1 MTESKSND
9 LLEQLSHLSDQQ
21 EIILNH
27 LRQSPSKQDE
37 GLTNAVAK
45 EIIDKSKAVSIDDLS
60 TEVAKYAKDKVIKE
74 VGVIPQ
80 VIQIKSDKKVSQVK
94 GLFHHKFKTLL
105 NIVVNKI
112 PLMLVG
118 PAGAGKNVTIK
129 QIADALKL
137 DFYFTN
143 AVTEEYKLTGF
154 IDANGKYHETQF
166 YKAFKNGGLFFLDE
180 VDASIPDALIIL
192 NAAIANGYFD
202 FPTGRVNAH
211 KDFRVVSAANTY
223 GLGSNPQYVGRNHL
237 DAATL
242 DRFVTV
248 YFDYDSEI
256 EKALCSD
263 KDLYAFI
270 SACRVVVEKTQLRYV
285 ISMRAIVNG
294 SKLANILTPQQVIK
308 DIVFKGA
315 SIDDLSLVNEKIK
328 DYASQGNKYV
338 KALNEIIHPS
348 TSMGNSNS
356 SASIDN
362 APDIVKSSDTDDD
375 YTLTNF

>member
-9 LLEQLSHLSDQQ
+9 LLKQLSHLSDQQ

-37 GLTNAVAK
+37 GLTTAVAK

-60 TEVAKYAKDKVIKE
+60 SEVVKYAKDKIVKE
-74 VGVIPQ
+74 VGLIPQ

-105 NIVVNKI
+105 NIVESKI

-166 YKAFKNGGLFFLDE
+166 YKAFKNGD
-180 VDASIPDALIIL
+180 
-192 NAAIANGYFD
+192 
-202 FPTGRVNAH
+202 
-211 KDFRVVSAANTY
+211 
-223 GLGSNPQYVGRNHL
+223 
-237 DAATL
+237 
-242 DRFVTV
+242 
-248 YFDYDSEI
+248 
-256 EKALCSD
+256 CS
-263 KDLYAFI
+263 F
-270 SACRVVVEKTQLRYV
+270 
-285 ISMRAIVNG
+285 
-294 SKLANILTPQQVIK
+294 
-308 DIVFKGA
+308 
-315 SIDDLSLVNEKIK
+315 
-328 DYASQGNKYV
+328 
-338 KALNEIIHPS
+338 
-348 TSMGNSNS
+348 
-356 SASIDN
+356 
-362 APDIVKSSDTDDD
+362 
-375 YTLTNF
+375 